1 MAECLSHLTRLMRR
15 ARAVLLGAAVA
26 CLLVVGGLHHALA
39 QGSSFDHFATGFP
52 LTGSHQTVDCGSCHG
67 SGRFKATPTAC
78 VGCHNGAQ
86 TSGKPVNHPRTSP
99 LCGVCHQ
106 TTRWNDIR
114 VIDHTQATDTCAACH
129 NGTMARGRPSNH
141 MPTVA
146 PCETC
151 HKTTASFAL
160 ATRMDH
166 TGITGGCA
174 TCHNGTTALGKPA
187 THVPTVMPCETCHT
201 STVSFAIV
209 TKFDHTGITSG
220 CASCHNNVTALGKPG
235 NHVPTNLPC
244 ETCHASTV
252 SFAGAIYR
260 HKPSDTNCTSCH
272 DNVVASGMATPP
284 HIPARGVQCSQC
296 HTNTAPS
303 FTSYTMNHA
312 AVVGT
317 RCDSCHNGSYTA
329 EGSKGAFGTAQHPN
343 HVATSGQD
351 CVTCHASAANSYISW
366 SGATFVHQAADTNCA
381 SCHNGAVALGQTTPP
396 HVPIGAVQCSQCHT
410 NSASSFATYN
420 MNHAAVSASRCDS
433 CHNGSFANEGTAGAQ
448 GSSSFANHVA
458 TGGRDCITCHAR
470 AAASFTSWSG
480 GKYLHAASDTN
491 CSSCHNGA
499 TAPGMTTP
507 PHIPSGS
514 AQCSNCHTNT
524 ASSFATYTMNHTAV
538 TAVRCDAC
546 HSGAYTGEGSKGA
559 FGTSSY
565 PGHIATAGRDCATC
579 HTNAAP
585 AFASF
590 AGAVYVHLATD
601 TNCSSCHNGTT
612 ATGKATSH
620 VPVGTV
626 QCSSCHTSAAVSFV
640 AYTMNHASVSSNR
653 CDSCHNGS
661 YVGQGTKGALGN
673 SSYPGH
679 VATNGQDCITC
690 HASAT
695 AGFVSWAGAVY
706 VHQPSDTNCASCHNG
721 TIATGNSTPPH
732 IPASG
737 VQCSGCH
744 SNTAASFT
752 SYTMNHAAVSA
763 SRCDSCHNG
772 SFTGQGTKGAFATT
786 AYPGHVFTAGRDCST
801 CHASAMTSFSSWAG
815 GAYVHAASD
824 TNCVSCHDG
833 LMATGMTT
841 PPHVPSGSTQ
851 CSNCHS
857 NTAANFTSYTM
868 NHSAVSALRCDAC
881 HNGAYGSEGSKGAL
895 GTASYP
901 GHVPTNSW
909 DCATCHAKAA
919 ASFTNWSGG
928 SYVHGASDT
937 NCVNCHNGKTATGFT
952 TPPHVPTASTQCS
965 NCHSNTAASFVSY
978 TMNHAAVATVR
989 CDACHSGSFTSQ
1001 GSSGAQGT
1009 ASYPNHVAT
1018 AGRDCVTCHAN
1029 TGFTSWAGG
1038 LYVHQ
1043 ASDTNCNS
1051 CHNGRTATGLTTPPH
1066 IPTGTIQCSSC
1077 HSNTAASFASYTMNH
1092 TAVAATRCDSCHNGS
1107 YAGEGTKG
1115 AYGTTF
1121 YAGHLP
1127 TNGNDCATCHTKA
1140 ASGGYV
1146 TWAGA
1151 VYVHQAGDVNCAN
1164 CHNGTI
1170 ATGHT
1175 TPPHV
1180 PVGTLQCSNCHTN
1193 TAQSFV
1199 TYAMNHAAVSASRCD
1214 SCHNGSFASQ
1224 GNMGAYGTANHP
1236 GHVATNGQD
1245 CIACHAKAA
1254 TGFTSWANG
1263 TYVHQASDTN
1273 CIGCHGGGAATGMAT
1288 PPHIPSGTVQC
1299 SNCHSNTAA
1308 SFATYTMNHAAVSA
1322 VRCDA
1327 CHNGSYTTEGAK
1339 GAQGTASYPNHVAT
1353 SGRDCVTCHAS
1364 AAASF
1369 TAWSGGTYVHQ
1380 PADTACSTCH
1390 NGKTALGLATPPHV
1404 PVGTV
1409 QCSNCHVNTAASF
1422 VTYTMSHA
1430 AVGASRCDSCH
1441 NGSYT
1446 GEGSRGAQG
1455 TSSFTGHVATNGW
1468 DCVTCHATAATAFTS
1483 WAGGKYVHQAGDTN
1497 CSSCHN
1503 NTTALGMTTPPHIP
1517 SATVQCSHCHTSTA
1531 ASFTTYAMTHS
1542 AVSAMRCDACH
1553 NGSFASQGSSGA
1565 LGTAAHPNHVATAGR
1580 DCVTCHAA
1588 AAASFSSWAGA
1599 TYNHQAADTN
1609 CSICHNGSNA
1619 LGLTT
1624 PPHIPSATVQC
1635 SNCHTSTA
1643 TSFVTYTMNHSAV
1656 STMRCDACHNGSY
1669 ASEGTKG
1676 ALATTAY
1683 AGHVATSG
1691 RDCVTCHASAAASFT
1706 AWTGGT
1712 YVHQPAD
1719 TACSN
1724 CHNGKTALGL
1734 TTPPHVPV
1742 GTVQCSSCHAN
1753 TAASF
1758 TAYTMSHSA
1767 VSASRCDSCH
1777 NGTYTGEGSRGAQ
1790 GTASFSG
1797 HVATN
1802 GWDCATC
1809 HASAATTFS
1818 SWAGGKYT
1826 HQAGDTNCSSCHNNT
1841 IALGMTTPPHIPSA
1855 AVQCSHCHTNTAA
1868 SFTTYA
1874 MTHSA
1879 VSALRCDACH
1889 NGSFASQGSS
1899 GALGTAAYA
1908 NHVAT
1913 AGRDCV
1919 TCHAAAAASFSS
1931 WAGATYSH
1939 QAADTNCASCHNG
1952 TNALGMTTPPH
1963 IPSATVQCSNCHTN
1977 TAASFVTYTMSHSAV
1992 STMRCDACHNGSY
2005 TSEGTKGAY
2014 ATTAYAGHVATGGRD
2029 CATCHATAASSGYV
2043 SWSGAIYSHLP
2054 TDTNC
2059 ANCHNGTTATGNT
2072 TPPHI
2077 PATNIQCSNCHT
2089 SSAVSFVTY
2098 TMNHVAVSAARCD
2111 SCHNG
2116 SFAAE
2121 GTKGA
2126 YGTANYSGHVATG
2139 GRDCATCHATAVSG
2153 GYASWAGG
2161 TYPHQPTDTNCASCH
2176 NGTTA
2181 TGNTTPPHIPMT
2193 GVQCSNCH
2201 SNTATSFISYTMN
2214 HAAVGAAR
2222 CDSCHNGSFT
2232 SQGAKGAYG
2241 TASYP
2246 GHVATSGRD
2255 CATCHASAVSG
2266 GYASW
2271 TGGTYAHQA
2280 SDTNCVSCHNGTSA
2294 LGLTTPPHIPT
2305 GSVQCSNCH
2314 SNSAASFVSYTM
2326 NHAAVAGTR
2335 CDACHNGSYATEGT
2349 KGALGTSSR
2358 PNHIATGGR
2367 DCVTC
2372 HASAAST
2379 YTSWAGGGYVHQATD
2394 TNCSSCHNGST
2405 ALGLTT
2411 PPHVPV
2417 GAVQCSNCHTSTAA
2431 SFVSY
2436 TMNHS
2441 AVSVSRCDS
2450 CHNGSYASE
2459 GTKGAQ
2465 GTASR
2470 ANHVATA
2477 GRDCVTCHAAAAAS
2491 FSSWAGATYSHQAAD
2506 TNCASCHNG
2515 TNALG
2520 MTTPPHIPSA
2530 TVQCSNCHTNTAA
2543 SFVTYTMS
2551 HSAVSTMRCDA
2562 CHNGSYTSEGTKGA
2576 YATTA
2581 YAGHVATG
2589 GRDCVTCHASAAA
2602 SFTAWTGGTYAHQAT
2617 DTNCIS
2623 CHNGS
2628 TALGLTTPPHIPT
2641 GSVQCS
2647 NCHNSSAASFV
2658 TYTMNHA
2665 AVTGTRCDACH
2676 NGSYATE
2683 GTKGALG
2690 TSSYPNHIATG
2701 GRDCVTCHSS
2711 AASTYTSWAGG
2722 GYVHQATDTN
2732 CSSCHSGSIAL
2743 GLTTPPHVPVGAVQC
2758 SNCHSNTAAS
2768 FVTYTMNHT
2777 AVSASRCDSC
2787 HNGSYT
2793 SEGTKGAQGTASYAN
2808 HVATGGRDCMTCHA
2822 SSTTSFASWSG
2833 GTYAH
2838 QAADTNCRTCHN
2850 GSIARGL
2857 TTPPH
2862 IPTAGAQCSNCHT
2875 SSAVSFVTYTMNH
2888 ATVSASRCD
2897 ACHNGSYTSEGT
2909 KGAMG
2914 TASYPGHVATGGRD
2928 CITCHAGAATSFASW
2943 SGGAYI
2949 HLATDTNCVGC
2960 HNGATATGMTT
2971 PPHIPTATIQC
2982 SNCHNN
2988 SATSFTTYTMSHA
3001 AVTGSRCDS
3010 CHSGSYTSQGT
3021 KGAYGTASYAG
3032 HVPTNANDCATCHAK
3047 AVSGGYVSWAGG
3059 TYVHTAADTN
3069 CSSCHNGATA
3079 TGLTTPPHIPVTGI
3093 QCSNCHTSSATSFTT
3108 YTMSHAAV
3116 HATRCDS
3123 CHNGAYRSQGSQGAQ
3138 GPDHSAKTQDCGCC
3152 HVRSTTSFS
3161 SWSDPQQPAAGCVTT
3176 AKTLVPAKQTRLATM
3191 TKSIQSVVTRT
3202 ISDVTA
3208 MVRSAASKLGGAA
3221 PQPPH
3226 QTGVAATPKT
3236 APTPTPVP
3244 TAAPAPT
3251 MRAAAA
3257 QNPASTLLFNNK
3269 PVSTSTFVPGAKPA
3283 DPAAA
3288 LAPSTQAKANPAAS
3302 NFTKVAPVGPSG
3314 TSKPGVAASAP
3325 AVLPP
3330 SASAPSPL
3338 AQNSAQVPNPVRN
3351 MLPPAI
3357 GPPAATAQNFGSPS
3371 PAAGNG
3377 ATGPSALGL
3386 SGRFNHATARGPCA
3400 TCHNGRDAA
3409 GKPARH
3415 VVTNAPCET
3424 CHKSTVTFGGAKF
3437 THNSAT
3443 AACASCHNGTVAG
3456 GKPPKHVPSSA
3467 ACESCHKS
3475 TTTFAGARFNHL
3487 AVTATCASCHN
3498 GTIAVGKPPKHVLTT
3513 AACDSCHK
3521 STVSF
3526 GGARMDHSNVTVP
3539 CANCHN
3545 GTNAQGR
3552 GQKHFVTTQPCD
3564 SCHRTSSWTSVTY
3577 RHASATYPNHGA
3589 TIACGSCH
3597 TSNAQVVPWKL
3608 ASYKPDCAACHAAEF
3623 RPQQHIKAAKPVPV
3637 YYTAAELKDCA
3648 GACHL
3653 YADKSLTAI
3662 LTRRPKSHRVNG
3674 GGW

>member
-1 MAECLSHLTRLMRR
+1 MRR

-1841 IALGMTTPPHIPSA
+1841 TALGMTTPPHIPSA

-1899 GALGTAAYA
+1899 GALGTAAY
-1908 NHVAT
+1908 
-1913 AGRDCV
+1913 
-1919 TCHAAAAASFSS
+1919 
-1931 WAGATYSH
+1931 
-1939 QAADTNCASCHNG
+1939 
-1952 TNALGMTTPPH
+1952 
-1963 IPSATVQCSNCHTN
+1963 
-1977 TAASFVTYTMSHSAV
+1977 
-1992 STMRCDACHNGSY
+1992 
-2005 TSEGTKGAY
+2005 
-2014 ATTAYAGHVATGGRD
+2014 
-2029 CATCHATAASSGYV
+2029 
-2043 SWSGAIYSHLP
+2043 
-2054 TDTNC
+2054 
-2059 ANCHNGTTATGNT
+2059 
-2072 TPPHI
+2072 
-2077 PATNIQCSNCHT
+2077 
-2089 SSAVSFVTY
+2089 
-2098 TMNHVAVSAARCD
+2098 
-2111 SCHNG
+2111 
-2116 SFAAE
+2116 
-2121 GTKGA
+2121 
-2126 YGTANYSGHVATG
+2126 
-2139 GRDCATCHATAVSG
+2139 
-2153 GYASWAGG
+2153 
-2161 TYPHQPTDTNCASCH
+2161 
-2176 NGTTA
+2176 
-2181 TGNTTPPHIPMT
+2181 
-2193 GVQCSNCH
+2193 
-2201 SNTATSFISYTMN
+2201 
-2214 HAAVGAAR
+2214 
-2222 CDSCHNGSFT
+2222 
-2232 SQGAKGAYG
+2232 
-2241 TASYP
+2241 
-2246 GHVATSGRD
+2246 
-2255 CATCHASAVSG
+2255 
-2266 GYASW
+2266 
-2271 TGGTYAHQA
+2271 
-2280 SDTNCVSCHNGTSA
+2280 
-2294 LGLTTPPHIPT
+2294 
-2305 GSVQCSNCH
+2305 
-2314 SNSAASFVSYTM
+2314 
-2326 NHAAVAGTR
+2326 
-2335 CDACHNGSYATEGT
+2335 
-2349 KGALGTSSR
+2349 
-2358 PNHIATGGR
+2358 
-2367 DCVTC
+2367 
-2372 HASAAST
+2372 
-2379 YTSWAGGGYVHQATD
+2379 
-2394 TNCSSCHNGST
+2394 
-2405 ALGLTT
+2405 
-2411 PPHVPV
+2411 
-2417 GAVQCSNCHTSTAA
+2417 
-2431 SFVSY
+2431 
-2436 TMNHS
+2436 
-2441 AVSVSRCDS
+2441 
-2450 CHNGSYASE
+2450 
-2459 GTKGAQ
+2459 
-2465 GTASR
+2465 